1 MSKKTLLA
9 IAIAASL
16 TPALAANSA
25 DTTSTDSSLLLY
37 LQALQ
42 LRHPLHPSLIN
53 PALPNAAAV
62 SPSAVVIADTLLM

>member
-25 DTTSTDSSLLLY
+25 RSEE
-37 LQALQ
+37 
-42 LRHPLHPSLIN
+42 RR
-53 PALPNAAAV
+53 V
-62 SPSAVVIADTLLM
+62 GKEC

>member
-25 DTTSTDSSLLLY
+25 DTTSTDNS
-37 LQALQ
+37 A
-42 LRHPLHPSLIN
+42 P
-53 PALPNAAAV
+53 AV
-62 SPSAVVIADTLLM
+62 SASSSASTSA